1 MLNVLLV
8 AFGGALGSILRYG
21 VTLAGTRF
29 FSANWP
35 YGTFFVNVTGS
46 FAMGVAVELIARR
59 FGGSN
64 ELRLFVATG
73 LLGGYTTFS
82 SFTLDTSLLWERG
95 ASLAAMAYLLSSVML
110 GMIALFAG
118 LAAARHFG

>member
-8 AFGGALGSILRYG
+8 AVGGALGSIFRYG
-21 VTLAGTRF
+21 VTLAATRF
-29 FSANWP
+29 VGANWP

-46 FAMGVAVELIARR
+46 FAMGVAIELIVRR

-73 LLGGYTTFS
+73 ILGGYTTFS
-82 SFTLDTSLLWERG
+82 SFTLDTAVLWERG
-95 ASLAAMAYLLSSVML
+95 ASLAAMAYLLSSVMF
-110 GMIALFAG
+110 GMIALFFG